1 MKKILII
8 MVAAT
13 AWFGAYAGNVDAA
26 TPDGAESLTGETAAV
41 VGDAAAVAD
50 VETGAT
56 PAAVAVPLDFTGFNP
71 TDTVRVLRL
80 TEEELI
86 FAETP
91 ALPCRKYRDGMA
103 VNYWQLGT
111 PVAVGAV
118 ASLFVKTPK
127 LVQAREYVQKH
138 LSQHGKHKTTVDNYL
153 QYAPIVASYGLFA
166 CGLKGENGLLDRTII
181 AAMSYTIFVAV
192 NAGMKF
198 AFGEKRPDSNA
209 HNSFPSGHTGTAV
222 TGAELLRREYWST
235 SPWIGVAGY
244 AVALTTAYLRIHNDR
259 HWINDVVGGAA
270 VGYFSTT
277 LAYWL
282 YPKIFRKRYE
292 RHTKEREARLAREC
306 AGIDLPK
313 RRSGGVTGFG
323 APFAGGGAVGFSMA
337 LNF

>member
-1 MKKILII
+1 MRKMLTILMAASISLAAFGEGPA
-8 MVAAT
+8 VAPGAT
-13 AWFGAYAGNVDAA
+13 A
-26 TPDGAESLTGETAAV
+26 
-41 VGDAAAVAD
+41 
-50 VETGAT
+50 
-56 PAAVAVPLDFTGFNP
+56 PLDFTDFNP
-71 TDTVRVLRL
+71 ADTARVASLFEA
-80 TEEELI
+80 EEIVCESV
-86 FAETP
+86 P
-91 ALPCRKYRDGMA
+91 ALPCPSFRDGMK

-111 PVAVGAV
+111 PVVVGAA
-118 ASLFVKTPK
+118 ASLFVRTPK

-138 LSQHGKHKTTVDNYL
+138 LSQHGNHKTSVDDYL
-153 QYAPIVASYGLFA
+153 QYAPIVASYGLYA

-181 AAMSYTIFVAV
+181 AAMSYTIFVAL
-192 NAGMKF
+192 NTGMKF

-209 HNSFPSGHTGTAV
+209 HNSFPSGHTGTVV
-222 TGAELLRREYWST
+222 TGAEFLRREYWST

-292 RHTKEREARLAREC
+292 RHMKEREERLAREC
-306 AGIDLPK
+306 AGLDLP
-313 RRSGGVTGFG
+313 RRRNSVTGFG

-337 LNF
+337 LTF